1 MLLGFFARIEM
12 IYHFE
17 AREAAN
23 KAFSFFGVT
32 LDPAQATF
40 WIGTLVVLAA
50 GIAMFYTATRI
61 VRRAWDGI
69 TAELQMKGL
78 V

>member
-1 MLLGFFARIEM
+1 MLLGFFALIEM

-17 AREAAN
+17 TREAAN

-32 LDPAQATF
+32 LDPTRATF
-40 WIGTLVVLAA
+40 WIGTLVVLTA
-50 GIAMFYTATRI
+50 GIAMFYTATR
-61 VRRAWDGI
+61 VVKRAWDGV
-69 TAELQMKGL
+69 TAELQMKGM

>member
-1 MLLGFFARIEM
+1 MLLGFFALIEM

-17 AREAAN
+17 AKEAAN

-32 LDPAQATF
+32 LDPTQATF

-50 GIAMFYTATRI
+50 GIAMFYATTR
-61 VRRAWDGI
+61 VVQRAWEEI
-69 TAELQMKGL
+69 TAELQVKG
-78 V
+78 VV